1 MQGVGVVPA
10 GWDPASF
17 LRILE
22 GMSKNYCLFG
32 LYFVKIL
39 VQKNFC
45 DLVEPY
51 LSLDHWRLNEIH
63 RSTVSTDGLNSKSI
77 IWAAILKL
85 LNIWFFT
92 EFVDVLWNFSPFIN
106 IESFE
111 SCFLP
116 PHSPRRSPSVSF
128 HYIIHTQSKIL
139 SPASETTFETTLWQL
154 SYFRQ
159 KDTTWFTV
167 QVI

>member
-1 MQGVGVVPA
+1 MHKFTHIQ
-10 GWDPASF
+10 
-17 LRILE
+17 LK
-22 GMSKNYCLFG
+22 KNPLSW
-32 LYFVKIL
+32 KIL
-39 VQKNFC
+39 HWRRGQRGRLLSAV
-45 DLVEPY
+45 
-51 LSLDHWRLNEIH
+51 SLDHWRLNEIH
-63 RSTVSTDGLNSKSI
+63 RSPVSTDGLNSKSI

-85 LNIWFFT
+85 LTFWFFT

-139 SPASETTFETTLWQL
+139 SPSSETTFSRLRDNFVLTLGQL

-159 KDTTWFTV
+159 KDTTKFTL
-167 QVI
+167 QRI